1 MMSSSNIL
9 PSASNTETRSVFL
22 ESFIFLRRILRDLST
37 EIYEFGLLDILSCCT
52 MRIKNI
58 KIVHLIGNKN
68 KMSRDQKKG

>member
-52 MRIKNI
+52 MGIKNI